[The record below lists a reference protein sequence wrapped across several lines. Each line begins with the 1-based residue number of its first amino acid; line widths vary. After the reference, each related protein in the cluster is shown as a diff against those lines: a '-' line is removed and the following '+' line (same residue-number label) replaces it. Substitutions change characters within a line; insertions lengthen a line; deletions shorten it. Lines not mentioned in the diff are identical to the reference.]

1 MYPGSHHKL
10 PFKTC
15 HLIPYANGVPVLRIR
30 QGKSDSY
37 ERGMAMGSSLK
48 WTVLGQSGRSEGVK
62 VDGHVRNW
70 TVQKGLKWTACE
82 SEQSLNPKVDGPEGS
97 N

>member
-15 HLIPYANGVPVLRIR
+15 HLIPYANGVLPLRIC
-30 QGKSDSY
+30 QGNSDNY
-37 ERGMAMGSSLK
+37 KWGMAMGSSLK
-48 WTVLGQSGRSEGVK
+48 WTVMVQSGSEGVK
-62 VDGHVRNW
+62 VDGRVRNW
-70 TVQKGLKWTACE
+70 TVQKGLKWTASE
-82 SEQSLNPKVDGPEGS
+82 SERSQNPKVNGPEGS